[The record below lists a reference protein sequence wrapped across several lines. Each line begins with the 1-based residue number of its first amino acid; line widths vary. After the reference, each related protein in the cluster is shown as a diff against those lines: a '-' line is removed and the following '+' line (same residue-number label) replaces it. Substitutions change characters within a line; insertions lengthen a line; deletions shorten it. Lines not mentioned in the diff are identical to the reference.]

1 MKKNS
6 ELTEDEAKTGDK
18 SVQDLTDKYAKE
30 IDKITADKTR
40 EIMEI

>member
-18 SVQDLTDKYAKE
+18 SVQDLTDKFVKE
-30 IDKITADKTR
+30 VDAITAAKTK
-40 EIMEI
+40 EVMEI